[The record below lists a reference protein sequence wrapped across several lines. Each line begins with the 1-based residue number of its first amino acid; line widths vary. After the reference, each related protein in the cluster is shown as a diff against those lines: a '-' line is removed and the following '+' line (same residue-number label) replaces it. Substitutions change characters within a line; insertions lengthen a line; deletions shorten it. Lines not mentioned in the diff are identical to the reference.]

1 MQPNGGD
8 DSGTT
13 PAVPSPLPAGEA
25 SSLDASP
32 LELSD
37 DTFDSAVINNGL
49 MMIDFWAPW
58 CSPCRAIAPIL
69 EEVVRDSAG
78 KLVLAKLNVD
88 ENPATPSRFGVQ
100 GIPTIFITKRGEIL
114 DYIVGVVP
122 KAELVQRIQPFL

>member
-1 MQPNGGD
+1 
-8 DSGTT
+8 
-13 PAVPSPLPAGEA
+13 
-25 SSLDASP
+25 
-32 LELSD
+32 
-37 DTFDSAVINNGL
+37 

-58 CSPCRAIAPIL
+58 CSPCRAIAPVL